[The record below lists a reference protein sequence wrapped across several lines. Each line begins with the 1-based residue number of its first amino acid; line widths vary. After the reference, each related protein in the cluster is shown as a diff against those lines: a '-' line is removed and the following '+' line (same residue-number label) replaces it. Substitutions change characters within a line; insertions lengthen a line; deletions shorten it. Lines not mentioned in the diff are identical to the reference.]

1 MASFIS
7 YPFAFYTWAII
18 KLLTSHLPSPHPLYT
33 QLMCCFISWKSF
45 PVHHTLVSYAC
56 WTPYC
61 HKPGG
66 LKQQKLIFSQLWR
79 SGSKSRCPWGCV
91 TFGGYGRIP
100 SLTFPSFWWL
110 LAFFGLWLH
119 HCRLCLCLHRT
130 FPSVCVCH
138 ISVFLLWGGLW
149 SDCPGPP
156 GYCRTIS
163 ACQDPNHVCK
173 DPCSLQDNRYQGLG
187 PGIFRW
193 PLASLLWFLEALGN
207 VCSST
212 GLSPIW
218 SACTLAQAFPLNWAA
233 QGHGLYLINNW
244 SSFPHPALNPEP
256 PAQFHNWWSEHIDRL
271 GK

>member
-130 FPSVCVCH
+130 FPSVCVCVTSLSFSYEEACDQIVQAH
-138 ISVFLLWGGLW
+138 QGTAGQFLHVKIL
-149 SDCPGPP
+149 
-156 GYCRTIS
+156 IMS
-163 ACQDPNHVCK
+163 ARILVHYRITDTR
-173 DPCSLQDNRYQGLG
+173 D
-187 PGIFRW
+187 
-193 PLASLLWFLEALGN
+193 
-207 VCSST
+207 
-212 GLSPIW
+212 
-218 SACTLAQAFPLNWAA
+218 
-233 QGHGLYLINNW
+233 
-244 SSFPHPALNPEP
+244 
-256 PAQFHNWWSEHIDRL
+256 
-271 GK
+271 